1 MCVITHLF
9 SRELKQLENGVLEDP
24 EFKKP
29 KTSKIGNRGD
39 SILDIV
45 PRGWLFYVQFLKEFY
60 MLRQIKRD
68 SIVVDMGCG
77 TAALMEKM
85 YRNGIKATYI
95 GIDCSLPAL
104 SKRAHL
110 LEKRDTYAL
119 VRADILNTPLK
130 DNIADLI
137 ILSEVIEHFYPEYQ
151 EAVMRECRRIAK
163 PGSRLILTTTVSGDK
178 KIPGHVG
185 ELEYKDAMA
194 LVESTGWEVVN
205 SFGLYCPDE
214 SVWDECER
222 EVYESLRK
230 FYPPQFLKA
239 LLSLNYPEKSRSYMI
254 EAVAR

>member
-1 MCVITHLF
+1 MVVDLF
-9 SRELKQLENGVLEDP
+9 SRELKLLDNGILDDP

-29 KTSKIGNRGD
+29 KSSKIGNRGD

-45 PRGWLFYVQFLKEFY
+45 PRGWLFYAQFLKEFY
-60 MLRQIKRD
+60 ILRQIRKGD
-68 SIVVDMGCG
+68 VVVDMGCG
-77 TAALMEKM
+77 TAALMEKI

-119 VRADILNTPLK
+119 VRADILDTPLK
-130 DNIADLI
+130 DDVADVI
-137 ILSEVIEHFYPEYQ
+137 VLSEVIEHFYPEYQ
-151 EAVMRECRRIAK
+151 EAVMLECRRVAK
-163 PGSRLILTTTVSGDK
+163 PGCKLILTTTISGEK

-185 ELEYKDAMA
+185 EIKYEDALA
-194 LVESTGWEVVN
+194 LLESTGWKPIQ
-205 SFGLYCPDE
+205 SFGLYSDDT
-214 SVWDECER
+214 SVWSDAER

-239 LLSLNYPEKSRSYMI
+239 LLCLNYPESSRSYMI
-254 EAVAR
+254 EAEVEK